1 MKAGLNYF
9 LLTILTL
16 TFVLG
21 SCSSS
26 NNVVSNRFI
35 QKRKYNKGWHINNS
49 KKSKD
54 QRSSSKDDLGK
65 MKSQKKTIDSDKGA
79 LVKEAIIATKTQTVP
94 NQNNEPVVYPEIVK
108 SKPSQLDFAV
118 EDGIPIESEENSET
132 EESEETELKESEV
145 TKVSLLLP
153 SFDMGPILIYLLAG
167 FALAL
172 VIASIIVLLLSNS
185 WLWFVALLTLVS
197 GVILAAWAI
206 ALVLMGDG
214 TAPYSLIVSGLA
226 FIGGTIAALIFYFS
240 L

>member
-1 MKAGLNYF
+1 MKARLNYL

-65 MKSQKKTIDSDKGA
+65 IKSQKKTIDSDKGA
-79 LVKEAIIATKTQTVP
+79 LVQEATIATKTQTVI
-94 NQNNEPVVYPEIVK
+94 NKNNEPVVYPEIVK
-108 SKPSQLDFAV
+108 SKPSQLDFTV
-118 EDGIPIESEENSET
+118 EDGFPIESEENSET
-132 EESEETELKESEV
+132 EESEENESEV
-145 TKVSLLLP
+145 AKVSGLFS
-153 SFDMGPILIYLLAG
+153 SFDMGPILIYILAG

-172 VIASIIVLLLSNS
+172 VIASIIALLLSNS
-185 WLWFVALLTLVS
+185 WLWLVALLTLVS

-206 ALVLMGDG
+206 ALVVIRDG